1 MYEPPHSAMI
11 LISMKYFPAI
21 FLPLLLVFFVS
32 AANSQDVK
40 SVTSEISQRTEITGL
55 RLEGPPS
62 EFVFLSFRIS
72 ELERGLEKETVV
84 GKALMAKDELD
95 KCKDDLRKL
104 KEQVRDWLGEDL
116 MGIPHAKEYFR
127 LWLNLEM
134 LTFRHISLTK
144 IYPGAKKE
152 IEEGNAMVIEFQRE
166 LDSIAKFDFDEE
178 RYSKLRQKYFAW
190 KGNEL
195 FKQSP

>member
-55 RLEGPPS
+55 RLGGAPS
-62 EFVFLSFRIS
+62 DFVILSFRIS

-116 MGIPHAKEYFR
+116 MGIPHAKAYFS
-127 LWLNLEM
+127 LWLNLEL
-134 LTFRHISLTK
+134 LTFKHISLTK

-152 IEEGNAMVIEFQRE
+152 IEEGDAMVIEVQRE
-166 LDSIAKFDFDEE
+166 LESIAGFDFDEE
-178 RYSKLRQKYFAW
+178 RYSKLRKKYFAW
-190 KGNEL
+190 KGHEL

>member
-1 MYEPPHSAMI
+1 
-11 LISMKYFPAI
+11 MKCFPAI
-21 FLPLLLVFFVS
+21 FLPLLIVFFVS

-40 SVTSEISQRTEITGL
+40 IVTSEISQRAKINGP
-55 RLEGPPS
+55 RLEGAPS
-62 EFVFLSFRIS
+62 DFVVLSFRIS

-104 KEQVRDWLGEDL
+104 KEQVREWLGEDL
-116 MGIPHAKEYFR
+116 MGIPHAKEYFS

-134 LTFRHISLTK
+134 LTLRHISLTK

-152 IEEGNAMVIEFQRE
+152 IKERDAMVIELQRE
-166 LDSIAKFDFDEE
+166 LESIAGFDFDEE
-178 RYSKLRQKYFAW
+178 RYSKLRKKYFAW
-190 KGNEL
+190 RVRLERK
-195 FKQSP
+195 